1 MQGSRW
7 LQRGA
12 RVGDYTIEG
21 LLGEGGFGAVFRAR
35 SDSGVRAALKV
46 FKTTGGEL
54 TAERLISQQN
64 EIEALLRLDHPS
76 LVTLYGYGFL
86 EGVGLFLAM
95 ELVEGET
102 LDAYL
107 DRVGQLDTLE
117 AVRIVRKVA
126 EALAHSHA
134 RGVLHLDLKPSNI
147 VISEPHEPR
156 IKVLDFG
163 LATLTSSWLPD
174 DTRVTAGTVGYM
186 APECLRSG
194 RARPDPR
201 MDLYALGTILYEL
214 LSGRLP
220 FRGRGQR
227 TLMMQRAVGELIP
240 LRDVLPGVAPA
251 MAALVDELL
260 TQDPTLR
267 PASAA
272 QLCARLKEIYY
283 ETLRGEE
290 HDHEHA
296 PLSVRPPPSG
306 RSSMMSLVPPRPGA
320 EEVPFVGRDG
330 ELSALASRVLGATS
344 HGAEPVVVVGD
355 AGIGKSRLIAE
366 LLNVVEGDGAAV
378 VAYGRCREL
387 SALVPYSPL
396 REALSRIATATKRKD
411 ATAARVQAAISAAVA
426 EDADLLRALV
436 PELAGAP
443 PDGDV
448 RRNLLRP
455 AAARRVAELVR
466 RLVTSIAMEVPV
478 LVAIEDL
485 HWGDES
491 TLAVLDILSRSL
503 EGSPVLLLGTSRPP
517 VRVAWTGAEVME
529 LGPLDRDENARLLQA
544 LGRGADE
551 DVLRELERHV
561 PLLGAGN
568 PLFNIQV
575 IRNLELEGFVGR
587 TAIGTLC
594 LTSRNLA
601 DYNAPTSIA
610 DALRRGVD
618 SLSEAAIKVLGVA
631 SLFGRQFLRT
641 DLRALGLFDETQ
653 VEHALREAEQRCLCR
668 DDGGG
673 MSFVHEVV
681 LEQLERRMGRAG
693 LRGHHLRIA
702 RQLERRG
709 ADAATLARHLE
720 RAGEAMRAAS
730 AYVEAALGAKANDP
744 TGASQGLKRAIELV
758 EALPPSSERSR
769 IMLTASA
776 ELARARSMLG
786 GTEELLRLLER
797 CADDVPPGASAMAEL
812 AAALARVHYA
822 RGDLPAAVACAE
834 RALEAVGEEPGLER
848 HRCAAVN
855 VIGRAHAAA
864 GRVREALGALEEA
877 CRLTEATGDL
887 TDLCHSRGVYGLALG
902 RAGRAAEATGEM
914 NKAAELADRLHDAPR
929 LLGTWLCCALF
940 AEARYDWELGVGS
953 TAQLLSYAEEH
964 KLSGHYLYMG
974 TMLAGRHQFHMGHLQ
989 RARMLVSNALNLSR
1003 IVGTTLGRAEGQA
1016 FLGDVHLVEGQ
1027 LAEAEACYARAIEIG
1042 SSPASVDE
1050 SAVILGLVGRM
1061 QVKALGR
1068 GDAADVQR
1076 LGAEARARVEASGN
1090 RSLFVGLLQRW
1101 AESLEDVGRREDA
1114 AALWREHASLC
1125 ASLELSNPDFWP
1137 RIPDAE
1143 ARASGDSPRSYWLG
1157 RRGKTRGSGEWM
1169 MVPTQRVSP
1178 SVLLTARAVGS
1189 MAQIAEMTQRSLP
1202 LTLTMD
1208 VKGVALDS
1216 TRTAPRT
1223 GRLLEALATVEGFVP
1238 VFDEPAGT

>member
-1 MQGSRW
+1 MQSSRW

-12 RVGDYTIEG
+12 RVGDYTIDG

-35 SDSGVRAALKV
+35 SDTGVRAALKV
-46 FKTTGGEL
+46 FKSQGGEL

-76 LVTLYGYGFL
+76 LVTLYGYGFV

-102 LDAYL
+102 LDTYL
-107 DRVGQLDTLE
+107 DRIGQLDTLE

-147 VISEPHEPR
+147 VIAEPHEPR

-240 LRDVLPGVAPA
+240 LREVLPGVTPA
-251 MAALVDELL
+251 IASLVDELL
-260 TQDPTLR
+260 TQDPTHR

-290 HDHEHA
+290 HEHEHA

-306 RSSMMSLVPPRPGA
+306 RSMSVVPPPRPGG

-330 ELSALASRVLGATS
+330 ELSALASRVLGATT
-344 HGAEPVVVVGD
+344 HGAEPVVIVGD
-355 AGIGKSRLIAE
+355 AGIGKSRLVAE

-396 REALSRIATATKRKD
+396 REALSRIANATRRKD
-411 ATAARVQAAISAAVA
+411 ATAARVQTAISAAVS

-443 PDGDV
+443 PDGDM

-455 AAARRVAELVR
+455 TAARRVAELVR
-466 RLVTSIAMEVPV
+466 RLVTSIAAEVPV

-517 VRVAWTGAEVME
+517 VRVVWAGAEVME
-529 LGPLDRDENARLLQA
+529 LGPLDREENQRLLQA
-544 LGRGADE
+544 LGRGGDDE
-551 DVLRELERHV
+551 VLRELERHV

-575 IRNLELEGFVGR
+575 IRNLELEGFVGH
-587 TAIGTLC
+587 TAVGTLC

-618 SLSEAAIKVLGVA
+618 SLSEGAIKVLGVA

-641 DLRALGLFDETQ
+641 DLRALGLFDEQ
-653 VEHALREAEQRCLCR
+653 EVERALREAEQRCLCR
-668 DDGGG
+668 DDGSG
-673 MSFVHEVV
+673 MAFVHEVV

-744 TGASQGLKRAIELV
+744 AGASQGLKRAIELV
-758 EALPPSSERSR
+758 ECLPPSPERSR
-769 IMLTASA
+769 IMLVAAA
-776 ELARARSMLG
+776 ELARTRSMLG
-786 GTEELLRLLER
+786 GTDELLRLLER
-797 CADDVPPGASAMAEL
+797 CAGDVPPGAASMAEL
-812 AAALARVHYA
+812 AGGLARVHYA
-822 RGDLPAAVACAE
+822 RGDLPAAIACAE

-855 VIGRAHAAA
+855 VIGRAQAAA
-864 GRVREALGALEEA
+864 GRVREALVALEAA
-877 CRLTEATGDL
+877 CRIAEATGDL
-887 TDLCHSRGVYGLALG
+887 AELCHSRGLYGLALG
-902 RAGRAAEATGEM
+902 RAGNVETAAREINA
-914 NKAAELADRLHDAPR
+914 AAELADRLHDAPR

-964 KLSGHYLYMG
+964 KLGGHYLYMG
-974 TMLAGRHQFHMGHLQ
+974 TLLAGRHQFHMGHLH

-1003 IVGTTLGRAEGQA
+1003 IVGTTLGRAAGQA

-1027 LAEAEACYARAIEIG
+1027 LAEAEACYARAIDLG

-1061 QVKALGR
+1061 QARSLGR
-1068 GDAADVQR
+1068 GDAAEVAR
-1076 LGAEARARVEASGN
+1076 LGAEARARIEASGN
-1090 RSLFVGLLQRW
+1090 RALFVGVLQRW

-1114 AALWREHASLC
+1114 AALWKEHAALG
-1125 ASLELSNPDFWP
+1125 AALALSHAEWWP
-1137 RIPDAE
+1137 RIPDLE
-1143 ARASGDSPRSYWLG
+1143 ARASGESPRSYWLG

-1189 MAQIAEMTQRSLP
+1189 GPQIAELTQRSLP
-1202 LTLTMD
+1202 LTLTVD
-1208 VKGVALDS
+1208 IKGLALDS
-1216 TRTAPRT
+1216 TRSAPRT

-1238 VFDEPAGT
+1238 VFDETGGT